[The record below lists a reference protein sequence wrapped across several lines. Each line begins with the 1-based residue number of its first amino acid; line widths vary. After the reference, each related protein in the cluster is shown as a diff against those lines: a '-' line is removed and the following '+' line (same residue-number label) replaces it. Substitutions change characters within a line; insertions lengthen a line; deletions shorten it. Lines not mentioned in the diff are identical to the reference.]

1 MGKRRELSYEKGGK
15 VYGVKVL
22 EIIRRIQE
30 DIYQKDKI
38 EKLIAH
44 QK

>member
-22 EIIRRIQE
+22 EIRRIQE